1 MDKTV
6 LEQYIDA
13 CALIRETEEDIR
25 KLQKRKGIVQDSVK
39 GSNPE
44 FPYQAQSF
52 HIEGTAEQISDQ
64 SILETE
70 EKLLEM
76 QKEDARKIKIE
87 VEAWMLTIP
96 IRMQRIIKWKI
107 FDGLTWQQVANKLGN
122 KATENSAKKEFER
135 FLKNN

>member
-70 EKLLEM
+70 EKFLET

-87 VEAWMLTIP
+87 VEDWMLTIP

>member
-25 KLQKRKGIVQDSVK
+25 KLKKRKGIVQDSVK

-64 SILETE
+64 SALEAEEKILEMR
-70 EKLLEM
+70 KA
-76 QKEDARKIKIE
+76 DARKIKME
-87 VEAWMLTIP
+87 VEAWINVIP
-96 IRMQRIIKWKI
+96 VRMQRIIKWKV
-107 FDGLTWQQVANKLGN
+107 FGGLTWQQVADKLGN
-122 KATENSAKKEFER
+122 KTTENSVKKEFER

>member
-107 FDGLTWQQVANKLGN
+107 FYGLTWQQVANKLGN

>member
-52 HIEGTAEQISDQ
+52 SYRGDC
-64 SILETE
+64 
-70 EKLLEM
+70 
-76 QKEDARKIKIE
+76 
-87 VEAWMLTIP
+87 
-96 IRMQRIIKWKI
+96 
-107 FDGLTWQQVANKLGN
+107 
-122 KATENSAKKEFER
+122 
-135 FLKNN
+135 

>member
-25 KLQKRKGIVQDSVK
+25 KLKKRKGIVQDSVK

-52 HIEGTAEQISDQ
+52 HIEVTAEQIGDQ
-64 SILETE
+64 SVLEAEEKILEMR
-70 EKLLEM
+70 KA
-76 QKEDARKIKIE
+76 DARKIKMK
-87 VEAWMLTIP
+87 VEAWMNTIP
-96 IRMQRIIKWKI
+96 QRMQRIIRFKFFQNLSWEETAHLIGK
-107 FDGLTWQQVANKLGN
+107 GKSGESTRKEL
-122 KATENSAKKEFER
+122 EN
-135 FLKNN
+135 FLKK

>member
-1 MDKTV
+1 MDKTA

-25 KLQKRKGIVQDSVK
+25 KLKKRKGIVQDSVK

-64 SILETE
+64 SALEAEEKILEMR
-70 EKLLEM
+70 KA
-76 QKEDARKIKIE
+76 DARKIKME
-87 VEAWMLTIP
+87 VEAWINVIP
-96 IRMQRIIKWKI
+96 VRMQRIIKWKV
-107 FDGLTWQQVANKLGN
+107 FGGLTWQQVADKLGN
-122 KATENSAKKEFER
+122 KTTENSVKKEFER

>member
-64 SILETE
+64 SILEME
-70 EKLLEM
+70 EKFLEM

-87 VEAWMLTIP
+87 AEAWMLTIP

>member
-107 FDGLTWQQVANKLGN
+107 FYGLTWQQVANKLGN
-122 KATENSAKKEFER
+122 KTTENSAKKEFER